1 MTKKMF
7 GYRVLSRA
15 GEVGVYEVFYNED
28 GTPRISTTD
37 PLLSFTLP
45 TVEGL
50 RYEMEAMLRSL
61 DEPVLDYDEVN
72 RLPFDGDREL
82 QADTTTDKGGKE
94 P

>member
-1 MTKKMF
+1 MTKRMF
-7 GYRVLSRA
+7 DYRVLSRD

-37 PLLSFTLP
+37 PLSITMP

-61 DEPVLDYDEVN
+61 DEPVLDYEEVN

-82 QADTTTDKGGKE
+82 QADPTTDKGGKE